1 MLNSMLPNCSTL
13 KRFLVWMPFCDLNI
27 LTLHIRSHSIWFCA
41 SPALIVRQ
49 NPQATVLDFYPADRQ
64 LNYFAFSQRPKW
76 NIISRLRF
84 KLKPWQEP
92 CLRRP
97 AETFQPPLPLLT
109 PDWHMGW
116 IRKHEPCDV
125 MTNWPRG
132 DRFGECF
139 AHWPQARVKYVYVV
153 HVDFIW
159 SSIISSQTLNCDPP
173 PWETRARQ
181 ETVCFC
187 NQQTGINY

>member
-1 MLNSMLPNCSTL
+1 MNASLWSKYFDSSDKISQHLVLCLPSLNCSP
-13 KRFLVWMPFCDLNI
+13 KIRRPQC
-27 LTLHIRSHSIWFCA
+27 LTS
-41 SPALIVRQ
+41 
-49 NPQATVLDFYPADRQ
+49 YPADRQ
-64 LNYFAFSQRPKW
+64 LNYFAFSRRPKW

-92 CLRRP
+92 CLGRP

-109 PDWHMGW
+109 PVWHMGW

-125 MTNWPRG
+125 TTNWPRG
-132 DRFGECF
+132 DRFWECF

-159 SSIISSQTLNCDPP
+159 SGIISSQTLNCDSP
-173 PWETRARQ
+173 PWETRAWQ